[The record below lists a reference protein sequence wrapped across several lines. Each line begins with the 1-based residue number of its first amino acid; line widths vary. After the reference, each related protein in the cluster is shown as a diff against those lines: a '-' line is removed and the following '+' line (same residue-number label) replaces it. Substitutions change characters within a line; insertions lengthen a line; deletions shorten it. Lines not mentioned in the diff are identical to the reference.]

1 MNGVSNDAQFNYCY
15 YRHVGVVYSGLKSA
29 FKFAKTAFMG
39 VGIGCVVGTL
49 CLSNL
54 TILNTDLDLYTD
66 SYVLKTVRNIQSMIK
81 LSVKISLISLSFG
94 GICQFMVGY
103 FERHRIEMMTKSER
117 IKRGY
122 NASDPV
128 HFTHL

>member
-1 MNGVSNDAQFNYCY
+1 
-15 YRHVGVVYSGLKSA
+15 
-29 FKFAKTAFMG
+29 
-39 VGIGCVVGTL
+39 
-49 CLSNL
+49 
-54 TILNTDLDLYTD
+54 
-66 SYVLKTVRNIQSMIK
+66 MIK